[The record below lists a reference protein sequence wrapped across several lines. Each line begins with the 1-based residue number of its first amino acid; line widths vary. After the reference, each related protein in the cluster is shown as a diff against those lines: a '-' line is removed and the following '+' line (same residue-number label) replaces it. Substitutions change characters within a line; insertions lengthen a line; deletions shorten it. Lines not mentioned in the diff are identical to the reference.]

1 MQVVD
6 RNGRLKVEITSI
18 VDDLSI
24 GVTTISGG
32 TNGRALYDNA
42 GVLGEIAGTS
52 AQYIAGDG
60 TLITFPTALPPS
72 GTAGGDLTGT
82 YPNPTVHK
90 IHGIDMQNGTP
101 SADDVWV
108 YGGSPAKW
116 QHQHLNASQVNND
129 SSVTGTSVKL
139 ALNHLDSTKVPTSR
153 TLTINGTTQDLSADR
168 TFTISTGITIG
179 TTAITSGVVGRV
191 LFEGTGNVVSESANL
206 FWDNTNRRLGIGT
219 SSPDSEIDIKGNI
232 NGAVAFSVNNTNSG
246 SMNESAFLI
255 GQSPRI
261 APFSAL
267 YFSYFGSG
275 YTASGFRLPSS
286 AVIIAGGGASNGMA
300 FVVDNGSGPI
310 RFSTNSNNERL
321 RITNTGNVL
330 INTTT
335 DAGYKLDVNGT
346 ARVSNDLTIGSNRY
360 LKAFRWTNDDVTRAL
375 QIEGNSNFN
384 VDAVNI
390 ISWNNNL
397 LNNTKNIL
405 NIGLS
410 STVSTQSSGSTDFF
424 NVLNI
429 PITYNF
435 TGGIH
440 TVKGIYYNPTLTAMV
455 GTTHYAFHSTSGRIR
470 FEGLPTSSAGLSAG
484 DIWNDA
490 GTLKIV

>member
-1 MQVVD
+1 MA
-6 RNGRLKVEITSI
+6 GTKI
-18 VDDLSI
+18 VDLPALGRNLASTDLFELSLA
-24 GVTTISGG
+24 GG
-32 TNGRALYDNA
+32 TGSRKIT
-42 GVLGEIAGTS
+42 GQEI
-52 AQYIAGDG
+52 
-60 TLITFPTALPPS
+60 
-72 GTAGGDLTGT
+72 
-82 YPNPTVHK
+82 
-90 IHGIDMQNGTP
+90 
-101 SADDVWV
+101 
-108 YGGSPAKW
+108 
-116 QHQHLNASQVNND
+116 LN
-129 SSVTGTSVKL
+129 
-139 ALNHLDSTKVPTSR
+139 
-153 TLTINGTTQDLSADR
+153 
-168 TFTISTGITIG
+168 STGITIG
-179 TTAITSGVVGRV
+179 TTAITSGTVGRV

-206 FWDNTNRRLGIGT
+206 FWDNTNGRLGIGT
-219 SSPDSEIDIKGNI
+219 SSPNRPLHVVGQSTFNNLIFNDTSATTVHTNI
-232 NGAVAFSVNNTNSG
+232 ELKSDNAYETGLLLRSTTGLRWQIYVNN
-246 SMNESAFLI
+246 
-255 GQSPRI
+255 
-261 APFSAL
+261 
-267 YFSYFGSG
+267 
-275 YTASGFRLPSS
+275 YTSNNFIFYNYKLGAQ
-286 AVIIAGGGASNGMA
+286 AMMIAGG
-300 FVVDNGSGPI
+300 
-310 RFSTNSNNERL
+310 TNNL
-321 RITNTGNVL
+321 L

-335 DAGYKLDVNGT
+335 DAGFRLDVNGT
-346 ARVSNDLTIGSNRY
+346 ARVGNDLTIGSNRY